1 MWECRGRAILH
12 RPGTLLKS
20 RSGSKAS
27 PELGQG
33 SYTAAISSAFPFA
46 SAPFASAPFADCI
59 GVDSMGIPATHPV
72 V

>member
-1 MWECRGRAILH
+1 MWECRGWAILH

-46 SAPFASAPFADCI
+46 PAPFADCI
-59 GVDSMGIPATHPV
+59 GVDSMGIPATHLV